1 MSALFLTAEEVAEL
15 TGIRGGKKAC
25 PREFRQIQALR
36 KMKIP
41 HYVNAAGR
49 PVVARAVIV
58 GIAAVSP
65 PEVIEWEPAPFRPR
79 LAHG

>member
-1 MSALFLTAEEVAEL
+1 MSGMFLTAEEIAEL

-25 PREFRQIQALR
+25 PREVRQITALR

-49 PVVARAVIV
+49 PVVARAVIE
-58 GIAAVSP
+58 GLTTTMTIAP
-65 PEVIEWEPAPFRPR
+65 PTWEPSPLR
-79 LAHG
+79 LARG